1 MLVDTHSHI
10 QLDDYKD
17 NRDEVLTRARDAG
30 VLMMAVGVDVPSS
43 VAAIELANNHDDI
56 FATVGLHP
64 HDAAG
69 EKGEIA
75 DEDLAAITKL
85 AQDPSVFA
93 IGECGL
99 DFHYN
104 NSPKDIQIDIFK
116 KQIEL
121 ALKLGKPMVWH
132 VRDAFTDFFEVIDQY
147 PGVRG
152 IVHCFTGTQHEME
165 QAIERG
171 FYIAYNGIMTFTKDE
186 AQLET
191 VKATPLDRIVLE
203 TDCPWLSPKSHRGRP
218 NEPAYIVETAQFLAD
233 LCGENYEDFCTAT
246 TNNAK
251 KILEIPL

>member
-10 QLDDYKD
+10 QLADYD
-17 NRDEVLTRARDAG
+17 HNRDEVLARARAAG
-30 VLMMAVGVDVPSS
+30 VTMMAVGVDVPSS
-43 VAAIELANNHDDI
+43 VAAIELAKNHDDV

-75 DEDLAAITKL
+75 DEDLAAIVKL
-85 AQDPSVFA
+85 AQDNSVLA

-99 DFHYN
+99 DYHYN
-104 NSPKDIQIDIFK
+104 NSPKDMQIDVFSR
-116 KQIEL
+116 QIEL
-121 ALKLGKPMVWH
+121 ALKLDKPMVWH
-132 VRDAFTDFFEVIDQY
+132 VRDAFIDFFEIVDRY

-152 IVHCFTGTQHEME
+152 IVHCFTGTQSEMQ
-165 QAIERG
+165 QAIDRG

-218 NEPAYIVETAQFLAD
+218 NEPAYVVETAQFLAN
-233 LCGENYEDFCTAT
+233 LRGEDYNDFSKAT
-246 TNNAK
+246 KDNAQT
-251 KILEIPL
+251 ILEIPS

>member
-10 QLDDYKD
+10 QLADYD
-17 NRDEVLTRARDAG
+17 ENRDEVLDRARAAG
-30 VLMMAVGVDVPSS
+30 VTMMAVGVDVPSS
-43 VAAIELANNHDDI
+43 VAAIELAKNHSDI

-75 DEDLAAITKL
+75 EEDFAAIAKL
-85 AQDPSVFA
+85 AEDPSVLA

-99 DFHYN
+99 DFYYN

-121 ALKLGKPMVWH
+121 ALKLDKPMVWH
-132 VRDAFTDFFEVIDQY
+132 VRDAFIDFFEVVDQY

-152 IVHCFTGTQHEME
+152 IVHCFTGTESEMQ
-165 QAIERG
+165 QAIDRG

-191 VKATPLDRIVLE
+191 IKATPLDRIVLE
-203 TDCPWLSPKSHRGRP
+203 TDCPWLAPKSHRGRP
-218 NEPAYIVETAQFLAD
+218 NEPAYIVETTQFIAD
-233 LCGENYEDFCTAT
+233 LRGDNYDDFCSVT
-246 TNNAK
+246 TKNAQT
-251 KILEIPL
+251 ILGIPS